1 MNEANFI
8 SMLLFDS
15 LNWLADVASYFPSG
29 CFCTMRPNTFSLS
42 PTSFISSKKKYLSRE
57 WKHFGPY
64 TNSDKTVLITT
75 AC

>member
-42 PTSFISSKKKYLSRE
+42 PTSFISSKKILE
-57 WKHFGPY
+57 QGVEALWTLH
-64 TNSDKTVLITT
+64 TL
-75 AC
+75 